1 MQVFQEVI
9 AQSSKEWIDMVLAN
23 FDDFLRD
30 HADNERKASSMAMS
44 FIAKYPNRVEII
56 PELIRIALEELE
68 HFQQV
73 YGIMEKR
80 GVELTHSI
88 GKDIYMEQ
96 LIKSC
101 RNGRDERF
109 MDRLLIASVVE
120 SRGRERFKKVAAAL
134 KDTELGEF
142 YKNLWIEESRHA
154 NVFVEMA
161 NTYFDNDD
169 VLERLDFWN
178 KRESEIF
185 VGLEIRAVLH

>member
-1 MQVFQEVI
+1 M
-9 AQSSKEWIDMVLAN
+9 AN
-23 FDDFLRD
+23 FDEFLRD

-73 YGIMEKR
+73 YAIMEKR

-96 LIKSC
+96 LLKSC

-134 KDTELGEF
+134 EGSELHEF

-161 NTYFDNDD
+161 NIYFDNDL

-185 VGLEIRAVLH
+185 VDLEVRPCLH